1 MALLNCPECN
11 KEVSDKA
18 GRCPNCGTKINT
30 SNGKKTKV
38 ILGVII
44 AILLVGLILFLGI
57 FIGMN
62 LTQPVDDSNN
72 SVVSEISESSEEESN
87 KLHIG
92 NREQPLAIGQSID
105 VSSYDYRIGGNYDMT
120 INVKNVSSTK
130 VDLDVTLNSS
140 YKSSPVTF
148 AMYEEDSWTFEY
160 LYNPLFVYYTD
171 NPMSWV
177 EDGNTAYPIKDVT
190 IGVGE
195 SKTISVSHNNE
206 KYLIIRTAVLAS
218 DNPNAEDYDKIHYS
232 GDGTKYLVYYYFLA
246 VE

>member
-1 MALLNCPECN
+1 MALINCPECN

-18 GRCPNCGTKINT
+18 GRCPNCGIKINT

-72 SVVSEISESSEEESN
+72 SVVSESSEEESN

-92 NREQPLAIGQSID
+92 NREQPL
-105 VSSYDYRIGGNYDMT
+105 T

-140 YKSSPVTF
+140 YKGSPVTF